1 MHVYICIHTTTHAYA
16 HESQF
21 NKELMR
27 ATHTHTH
34 RVTIQNTGVGVRYV
48 FIYFRSS
55 IFIYISSFIYP
66 INS

>member
-1 MHVYICIHTTTHAYA
+1 
-16 HESQF
+16 
-21 NKELMR
+21 MR

-34 RVTIQNTGVGVRYV
+34 IVTIQNTGGGVRYV